1 MPIDPS
7 IALSFKPA
15 QFADPLEAQARRQQ
29 IQSNALVMRSQ
40 QSALER
46 QNMLS
51 QRFAQGGDFSSP
63 EFISDI
69 MKIDP
74 DKGMQLQQFGVQMGR
89 DKAATAASEAEVSD
103 REAKREETKL
113 VKTSL
118 SFMYALGSDAS
129 DASLATTAKALKDA
143 GIPDDQIN
151 AVIGP
156 VMALP
161 PEKRKAAINAQLMGN
176 EQGRAALAIAAPK
189 VDKIDVGNKIVLRD
203 MNTLS
208 PTYGEDFGELK
219 KGLTPGEAAQQVQ
232 NANRLAF
239 DRARAVVEDQFKER
253 ELDQKGGDFLSKLS
267 KAEQKDYRGLLA
279 TDKTIDAALERVGKH
294 TTAFGFDKGAATSIG
309 GVTGGRMGSSIVSSR
324 MTDDEIQARSFVY
337 NIVSAAV
344 KERAGTAQ
352 SAQELKVLDGFLPSS
367 FDDSRVIKAKLN
379 AFKQYINT
387 KRESYEPA
395 DDAGSAPASA
405 AGPAASA
412 PPAEAIASL
421 RRSPGT
427 AKQFDEIFGAGAAA
441 KALRK

>member
-1 MPIDPS
+1 MPLDPN
-7 IALSFKPA
+7 IAMSYKPV
-15 QFADPLEAQARRQQ
+15 QFQDPMEMYGKRQQ
-29 IQSNALVMRSQ
+29 IQANALAMQSQ
-40 QSALER
+40 QNAQER

-239 DRARAVVEDQFKER
+239 DKARAVVEDKFKDR
-253 ELDQKGGDFLSKLS
+253 QLDQKDTELGQKNKGGPKDPAIAAYQDQKYTGIKNIIAEARALAGPGETGFVGPMTSK
-267 KAEQKDYRGLLA
+267 
-279 TDKTIDAALERVGKH
+279 
-294 TTAFGFDKGAATSIG
+294 IG
-309 GVTGGRMGSSIVSSR
+309 GTKSRTLAGKISTIKANLGFEELQRMRDASPTGGALGQVAVQELVRLESTVASLDQGLPTPELLKSLKKVEEHYDNWQAAVLKSR
-324 MTDDEIQARSFVY
+324 AAANKYDYSAADEIV
-337 NIVSAAV
+337 
-344 KERAGTAQ
+344 G
-352 SAQELKVLDGFLPSS
+352 
-367 FDDSRVIKAKLN
+367 
-379 AFKQYINT
+379 
-387 KRESYEPA
+387 
-395 DDAGSAPASA
+395 
-405 AGPAASA
+405 
-412 PPAEAIASL
+412 
-421 RRSPGT
+421 
-427 AKQFDEIFGAGAAA
+427 
-441 KALRK
+441 LRKK